1 MTVQEA
7 VAEAVDK
14 NLGLLAKRYDLS
26 IADARIITAGLRPNP
41 VLSLGADHLDWLGT
55 VYAPENGPAGP
66 PEYSARFDWLVEGGG
81 KRGARLDAAQL
92 AKQVVQLQLLDAT
105 REVILEVQ
113 NAFLE
118 VLVARLN
125 LALAEENKTA
135 FEKIIAISTDRVRA
149 GDLAKVELMRTRL
162 ADLQFAN
169 AVIHAQL
176 RLRVAK
182 QKLQLLM
189 GRTVASN
196 NFEIAGEL
204 PKEPLKLGL
213 PDLQLLALERR
224 PDYLALQ
231 RDQARSVAEIRLQL
245 ALGHIDYN
253 VGFEY
258 RRQSGI
264 AGQGN
269 SLGFFFSMPLQFF
282 DTNQGEISRAEQEQK
297 QIEARITQLQAE
309 IKNDLG
315 QVWQQYES
323 ARALVTQ
330 IEAMLE
336 EARQVMKTM
345 AYSYRVG
352 HASLIELLDAQRAF
366 NDTMLS
372 YNEARAEYAR
382 SLVQIEAATGS
393 QAQLPPAPAPSPS
406 PSPSPSPE
414 ATP

>member
-1 MTVQEA
+1 VQQA
-7 VAEAVDK
+7 VAEGVEK
-14 NLGLLAKRYDLS
+14 NLGLLARRYDLS

-55 VYAPENGPAGP
+55 GYAPENGPAGP

-81 KRGARLDAAQL
+81 KRGARLDQARL
-92 AKQVVQLQLLDAT
+92 AKEVVQLELLDAT
-105 REVILEVQ
+105 RDVILEIQ

-125 LALAEENKTA
+125 LALAEENKSA
-135 FEKIIAISTDRVRA
+135 FEKIVTISTDRVRA

-162 ADLQFAN
+162 AELQFAN
-169 AVIHAQL
+169 AVIHGQL

-189 GRTVASN
+189 GRTIAAD
-196 NFEIAGEL
+196 NFEVLGEL
-204 PKEPLKLGL
+204 PKQPLTLTL
-213 PDLQLLALERR
+213 PQLQELALTRR

-231 RDQARSVAEIRLQL
+231 RDQARSLAEIRLQL

-258 RRQSGI
+258 RRQQGI

-282 DTNQGEISRAEQEQK
+282 DTNQGEIERAQQEQK
-297 QIEARITQLQAE
+297 QIEARLTALQAE

-315 QVWQQYES
+315 QVWSQYES
-323 ARALVTQ
+323 ARALVAQ

-372 YNEARAEYAR
+372 YNEARAEFAR
-382 SLVQIEAATGS
+382 SLVLIEATTGS
-393 QAQLPPAPAPSPS
+393 QAQLPPLP
-406 PSPSPSPE
+406 PE
-414 ATP
+414 EIKP